1 VVPLGKAVVR
11 AAPRNEIAG
20 PPPVAPM
27 LSSLMNRSVI
37 RAATALL
44 LALALAHAFFAADIA
59 ARVWLS
65 RANFEARGDALLLVG
80 LELARAAAILVAA
93 VGVVLGGRGRE
104 PYRPMLALAF
114 AAVTVWYGA
123 TFTIPAVA
131 GYAQGALAIWLRGAG
146 VPDRVLATVF
156 ADGGWA
162 LWIAVAAALRGAT
175 LLIETTGRTAEEIRG
190 DDSGRPGLL
199 RGSRLAGAD
208 VGEAFRRAAAATV
221 ERGWLTPAVVWLAA
235 VVLIIAHLA
244 MPAARGVLLFV
255 FVLGAALA
263 FTLLRTAMRRGDGR
277 ERGMLR
283 WLAFATGIGALGY
296 MTGGGFA
303 LLSPPGMMMPTF
315 VLMAVTPIA
324 VAVCMALAAKA

>member
-1 VVPLGKAVVR
+1 
-11 AAPRNEIAG
+11 
-20 PPPVAPM
+20 
-27 LSSLMNRSVI
+27 MNRSVI

-44 LALALAHAFFAADIA
+44 LVLALMHAFFAADIA
-59 ARVWLS
+59 VRVWLS

-80 LELARAAAILVAA
+80 LELARAAAVLVAA
-93 VGVVLGGRGRE
+93 VGVILVGLGRE
-104 PYRPMLALAF
+104 RYRPMLAFAF

-146 VPDRVLATVF
+146 VSDRILATVF

-175 LLIETTGRTAEEIRG
+175 LLIEATGRTVEEIRA

-199 RGSRLAGAD
+199 RGARVAGAD

-221 ERGWLTPAVVWLAA
+221 EKGWLAPVRVWPAAA
-235 VVLIIAHLA
+235 LLILVHLA
-244 MPAARGVLLFV
+244 LPAARTVLLFV
-255 FVLGAALA
+255 LVLGAALA

-283 WLAFATGIGALGY
+283 WLAFATGIGAFGY
-296 MTGGGFA
+296 LAGGGFA